1 MVSTVRYELI
11 LLTLPTMCTFD
22 EFPGVL
28 CCRSPNRPD
37 GGRRGKRGIP
47 CCVTDGRSRRECQ
60 APAGPTEQAGRRLR
74 WVGKNKDAAKRLNHR
89 NRCRYRTGEFFVIER
104 DNDPAIHRWF
114 DSSRPTA
121 FSLRQQLKSHRQR
134 LGTGKT
140 TVLFL
145 RPELFL
151 SFNLVVECEVSD

>member
-1 MVSTVRYELI
+1 MFCVVGVRTGRTGAVAGSGVSRVAS
-11 LLTLPTMCTFD
+11 PT
-22 EFPGVL
+22 GGAGGSAKL
-28 CCRSPNRPD
+28 RP
-37 GGRRGKRGIP
+37 
-47 CCVTDGRSRRECQ
+47 
-60 APAGPTEQAGRRLR
+60 GPTEQAGRRLR

-121 FSLRQQLKSHRQR
+121 FSLRQQLKSHRQC